1 VGWWSGHLDGLM
13 LIREGL
19 RNWIW
24 KCRLVHKLVTMAY
37 DHIFSFAKVRRL
49 SGRQRVDVEIMPFK
63 QDFKLEPALNFFM
76 GACSKFD

>member
-1 VGWWSGHLDGLM
+1 M
-13 LIREGL
+13 
-19 RNWIW
+19 
-24 KCRLVHKLVTMAY
+24 HKLVTMTH